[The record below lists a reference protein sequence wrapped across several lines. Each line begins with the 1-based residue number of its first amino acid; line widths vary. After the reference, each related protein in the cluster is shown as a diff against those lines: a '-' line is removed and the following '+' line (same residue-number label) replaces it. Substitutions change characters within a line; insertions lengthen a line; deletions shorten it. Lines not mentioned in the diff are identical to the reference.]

1 MNSLEFEI
9 NITSSKEQIWSAWTS
24 SDNVAKWFSPLANV
38 EPMVGGAF
46 ELFFDPSDLNHM
58 TTKGCKFLE
67 FTPFEKL
74 SFNWKGPDDFS
85 DLMNGDA
92 LTVVN
97 VSLFEENISVKV
109 KVSHSGWGTGE
120 EWEAAK
126 KWHEFAWNQVLD
138 SLKEFVE
145 SNQGNICCG
154 K

>member
-1 MNSLEFEI
+1 
-9 NITSSKEQIWSAWTS
+9 
-24 SDNVAKWFSPLANV
+24 
-38 EPMVGGAF
+38 
-46 ELFFDPSDLNHM
+46 
-58 TTKGCKFLE
+58 
-67 FTPFEKL
+67 
-74 SFNWKGPDDFS
+74 
-85 DLMNGDA
+85 MNGEA

-97 VSLFEENISVKV
+97 VSFIEENVSVKV
-109 KVSHSGWGTGE
+109 KVSHSDWGTGE

>member
-67 FTPFEKL
+67 FTPF
-74 SFNWKGPDDFS
+74 
-85 DLMNGDA
+85 
-92 LTVVN
+92 
-97 VSLFEENISVKV
+97 
-109 KVSHSGWGTGE
+109 
-120 EWEAAK
+120 
-126 KWHEFAWNQVLD
+126 
-138 SLKEFVE
+138 
-145 SNQGNICCG
+145 
-154 K
+154 